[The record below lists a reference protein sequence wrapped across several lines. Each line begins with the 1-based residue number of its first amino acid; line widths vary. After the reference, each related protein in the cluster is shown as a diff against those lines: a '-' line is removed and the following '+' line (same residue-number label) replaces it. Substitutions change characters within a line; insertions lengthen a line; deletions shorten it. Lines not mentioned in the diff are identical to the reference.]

1 MIPIGNMLIGLGT
14 LLSSIMSMFIF
25 LFIAKAILSWVS
37 PDPYNPI
44 VQFINNCTEPV
55 LRYVRR
61 YIPPL
66 GMFDISIIIAIFILV
81 FAQSVIGQSL
91 IDYGRILKISSISA
105 ETMQQAPDILQ

>member
-1 MIPIGNMLIGLGT
+1 MPKLFC
-14 LLSSIMSMFIF
+14 LSFYFYLF
-25 LFIAKAILSWVS
+25 LFIAKAVLSWVS

-66 GMFDISIIIAIFILV
+66 GMFDISVIIAIFVLV

-105 ETMQQAPDILQ
+105 ERAPIAPDAFR